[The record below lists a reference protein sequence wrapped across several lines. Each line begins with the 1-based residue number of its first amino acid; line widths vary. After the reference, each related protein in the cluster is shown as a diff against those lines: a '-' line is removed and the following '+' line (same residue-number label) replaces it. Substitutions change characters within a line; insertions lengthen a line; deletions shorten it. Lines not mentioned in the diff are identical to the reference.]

1 VVKRYTAGGK
11 IVVHKQGGRLSDI
24 YGELSAA
31 QDIVE
36 TWGGTMVK

>member
-1 VVKRYTAGGK
+1 MLKRCTADEK
-11 IVVHKQGGRLSDI
+11 IVVLKQGGRLADI
-24 YGELSAA
+24 YGESSAA